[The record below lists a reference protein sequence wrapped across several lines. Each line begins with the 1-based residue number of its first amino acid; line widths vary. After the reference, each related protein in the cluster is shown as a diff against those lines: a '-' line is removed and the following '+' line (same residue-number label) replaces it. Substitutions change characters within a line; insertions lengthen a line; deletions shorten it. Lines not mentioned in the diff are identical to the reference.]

1 MIETKDLI
9 LDKAKFSDWE
19 DIYRRVWSRPEC
31 ARYMFW
37 RVTESEDEAR
47 ERMERTI
54 AFQQERDG
62 YFIYEKADGRASG
75 FAGVEE
81 IWPGVCRETGICI
94 GPEYWRRGYGRQVLR
109 ALLKHGREKYSAH
122 EFQYSAREQNEAS
135 IALAL
140 SEGFT
145 LAESKQVVDEKDG
158 REYTLNKYVLEL

>member
-1 MIETKDLI
+1 MLETKDLI

-54 AFQQERDG
+54 AFQKERDA
-62 YFIYEKADGRASG
+62 YFIYEKADGCAIG
-75 FAGVEE
+75 FAGVEQ
-81 IWPGVCRETGICI
+81 IWPGICRETGICI
-94 GPEYWRRGYGRQVLR
+94 GPDYWGRGYGRQVLR
-109 ALLKHGREKYSAH
+109 ALLQHCREKYSAR
-122 EFQYSAREQNEAS
+122 EFQYSAREKNEAS
-135 IALAL
+135 VALAL

-145 LAESKQVVDEKDG
+145 LAEKKTVTDEKDG
-158 REYTLNKYVLEL
+158 REYTLLKYTLEL